1 MRTGDLVMWTY
12 HGAPDPKKTG
22 VIVSDYT
29 ACLSKDGSVL
39 KNVYWFDAHC
49 IRPIEQQFLEVISES
64 R

>member
-12 HGAPDPKKTG
+12 HGVPDPEKTG

-29 ACLSKDGSVL
+29 QCLSKDGSVL
-39 KNVYWFDAHC
+39 KNVYWFHAHW
-49 IRPIEQQFLEVISES
+49 IRPIEQQLLEVISES